1 MKNKALSIL
10 VLLCGS
16 VLAGCSSSDHSG
28 SYSTVY
34 YSSGYY
40 DPWWYDHDD
49 YWIYYYPGCCDNGD
63 EYKEKLEE
71 WWNGLDED
79 QQQSIKDK
87 VEDWKDD
94 DMSANIDNMKRQLDD
109 HWQSL
114 PDEQKQEIR
123 TQWENRPEH
132 IEPATLQGKAV
143 KEKVQQ
149 RKALPETKIQRPVA
163 RPNVQIP
170 KARPNIQPRPRL
182 PRR

>member
-1 MKNKALSIL
+1 
-10 VLLCGS
+10 
-16 VLAGCSSSDHSG
+16 
-28 SYSTVY
+28 
-34 YSSGYY
+34 
-40 DPWWYDHDD
+40 
-49 YWIYYYPGCCDNGD
+49 
-63 EYKEKLEE
+63 
-71 WWNGLDED
+71 
-79 QQQSIKDK
+79 
-87 VEDWKDD
+87 
-94 DMSANIDNMKRQLDD
+94 MSANIDNMKRQLDD

-114 PDEQKQEIR
+114 PDEQKQEIQ
-123 TQWENRPEH
+123 TKWENRPER